1 MTNIIITK
9 RNDDGTESLHIFHL
23 RSHQI
28 NYEQQSNNP
37 QSLRNYRGELQL
49 QFDYI
54 PSTQHYFEDWLNN
67 CHSLYDGNGGT
78 YLGLKRKI
86 KISSDDSAMDVTY
99 FHECLISRIE
109 LQNCGRDDSG
119 PSVINVTIHFEYY
132 TLPNPLS
139 TSSTTDTNIATTTWA
154 NNVVHLSGNEVISV
168 ERTFNSNIG
177 QTYYPS
183 MVSFYPSIFSP
194 RSFSSLS
201 SYQGN
206 VTESFKNMLNKEVEN
221 LY

>member
-9 RNDDGTESLHIFHL
+9 RNDDGTEALHIFHL

-37 QSLRNYRGELQL
+37 QSLRNYRGELQF
-49 QFDYI
+49 QFDYV
-54 PSTQHYFEDWLNN
+54 PSTQNYFEDWLYN
-67 CHSLYDGNGGT
+67 CRSLYDGNGGT

-86 KISSDDSAMDVTY
+86 KISPDDSTMDVIY

-109 LQNCGRDDSG
+109 SQNCGRDDSG
-119 PSVINVTIHFEYY
+119 LSVINVTIHFEYY

-139 TSSTTDTNIATTTWA
+139 TSSTTDTNIATTAWA
-154 NNVVHLSGNEVISV
+154 NNVVHLSGNEVISG
-168 ERTFNSNIG
+168 ERTFNSNIV

-183 MVSFYPSIFSP
+183 VLSP
-194 RSFSSLS
+194 MSFSSLS
-201 SYQGN
+201 NYQDN
-206 VTESFKNMLNKEVEN
+206 VTESFKNMLNKEVEK
-221 LY
+221 L

>member
-28 NYEQQSNNP
+28 NYEQQSYNP

-49 QFDYI
+49 QFDYN

-132 TLPNPLS
+132 TLPNTLS
-139 TSSTTDTNIATTTWA
+139 TSFTTDA
-154 NNVVHLSGNEVISV
+154 NNVVHITGNEVISV

-201 SYQGN
+201 SYQDN

>member
-28 NYEQQSNNP
+28 NYEQQSYNP

-54 PSTQHYFEDWLNN
+54 PSTQHYFEDWLNS
-67 CHSLYDGNGGT
+67 CRSLYDGNGGT

-132 TLPNPLS
+132 TLPNTLS

-154 NNVVHLSGNEVISV
+154 N
-168 ERTFNSNIG
+168 
-177 QTYYPS
+177 YPS

-206 VTESFKNMLNKEVEN
+206 ATESFKNMLNKEVEN